1 MVAGEG
7 ARRRERAAGVG
18 EGRTGE
24 PRWVV
29 LFDSTHHVLAAERVF
44 KERGVRC
51 DLVPVPR
58 DLSADC
64 GMALEFR
71 ACDLEAVREAVAD
84 PRVKPRAVY
93 RPAAGGHEEAMI

>member
-1 MVAGEG
+1 MSASGEE
-7 ARRRERAAGVG
+7 ARWIA
-18 EGRTGE
+18 
-24 PRWVV
+24 
-29 LFDSTHHVLAAERVF
+29 LFDSIHYVLAAERVF
-44 KERGVRC
+44 KERGVWY

-71 ACDLEAVREAVAD
+71 ATDLDEAREALAD

-93 RPAAGGHEEAMI
+93 RPAAGRYEEAMI